1 MASAAP
7 IQTQHIHTA
16 TATATATQQHNL
28 HMASSSAAAVPQYT
42 HNYTANN
49 NNTNYQRP
57 AAASTSHIPHPPTS
71 VSSSTSHNMDRS
83 MEPGTSPSV
92 GSYPNNLGQS
102 LSSSTMLNNTMVTTS
117 VMTLRNQLSDK
128 NLEILELRD
137 TQLKKAAEMDRM
149 QRKFEHVVQDKERR
163 LAEAEDLLQQ
173 MKRDLEEK
181 NKWIHKLQDDISA
194 VSHPSSSLREKEE
207 KYHRTQFEQERLL
220 ASQEAETQTLR
231 TMIDQL
237 QKENRKLSQ
246 VAAESA
252 NAKASANAS
261 DSAAGSSTNRS
272 AEQEPVLKSE
282 NLRLQASVALYEQQ
296 LRKYKHD
303 NEKKRQQYEQQ
314 TLDKDQE
321 IHKLTEENKAYINRI
336 RQLEGELQKRDELMT
351 KIRTEDRSSAMLKD
365 NDKLRDQIKQ
375 LESVQAKLIDDAA
388 TLKEELSTERTKS
401 ATLLTRLNSDSMKQF
416 RHELALIQND
426 VSSLTR
432 LIKSV
437 LQGEELNMNL
447 LLGESTLNSS
457 MVDSPGR
464 SGLNSSGRSV
474 SGTERV
480 LSMSRNNLSTRRS
493 GSVIPMPSPKNPSGG
508 SAGGS
513 TQPLAGRLTIST
525 SSSLLTPTAT
535 SLQVTSDGVYKD
547 FEDLGRLKQ
556 DVSSIRTL
564 IADYYADKFG
574 NE

>member
-1 MASAAP
+1 MA
-7 IQTQHIHTA
+7 
-16 TATATATQQHNL
+16 
-28 HMASSSAAAVPQYT
+28 
-42 HNYTANN
+42 
-49 NNTNYQRP
+49 
-57 AAASTSHIPHPPTS
+57 
-71 VSSSTSHNMDRS
+71 
-83 MEPGTSPSV
+83 
-92 GSYPNNLGQS
+92 
-102 LSSSTMLNNTMVTTS
+102 TTS

-163 LAEAEDLLQQ
+163 LAEAEDMLQQ

-181 NKWIHKLQDDISA
+181 NKWIHKLQEDISA
-194 VSHPSSSLREKEE
+194 VSHPSSSSREKEE
-207 KYHRTQFEQERLL
+207 KYLKTQFEQERLL
-220 ASQEAETQTLR
+220 ASKEAETQTLR
-231 TMIDQL
+231 AMIDQL

-252 NAKASANAS
+252 NVKANANTS
-261 DSAAGSSTNRS
+261 DSAAGSTTRS

-321 IHKLTEENKAYINRI
+321 ITKLTEENKAYINRI
-336 RQLEGELQKRDELMT
+336 RQLEGELQKRDELMD

-426 VSSLTR
+426 VSALTR

-447 LLGESTLNSS
+447 LLGESTSLNSS
-457 MVDSPGR
+457 MVESPSR
-464 SGLNSSGRSV
+464 SGLNSSGRGV
-474 SGTERV
+474 SATERV
-480 LSMSRNNLSTRRS
+480 LSMSRNNLSSSSSSARRPG
-493 GSVIPMPSPKNPSGG
+493 GSVMPMPSPKNPSSSGL
-508 SAGGS
+508 
-513 TQPLAGRLTIST
+513 THTGRLSISTASSLVNPT
-525 SSSLLTPTAT
+525 SSSMAAGT
-535 SLQVTSDGVYKD
+535 LQSTTTDGIYKD

-574 NE
+574 NECITQ